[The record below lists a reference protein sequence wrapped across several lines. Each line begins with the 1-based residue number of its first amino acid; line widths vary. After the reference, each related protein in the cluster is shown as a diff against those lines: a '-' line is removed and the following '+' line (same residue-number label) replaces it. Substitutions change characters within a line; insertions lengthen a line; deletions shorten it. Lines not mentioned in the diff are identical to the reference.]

1 MVQAL
6 AWVLLLVTLAGSGGA
21 WWLSHQLEAA
31 EVKLRACQDTK
42 LTQNVRVETW
52 QEAAS
57 AAQAGSARAAALAT
71 AAAASKLAEQQRLQ
85 GVKAATCADAV
96 AEIRKGL
103 KP

>member
-6 AWVLLLVTLAGSGGA
+6 ISALLIVAAVGGTVSWVLFD
-21 WWLSHQLEAA
+21 QLDAA
-31 EVKLRACQDTK
+31 REKLRACQDAR
-42 LTQNVRVETW
+42 LMQNVRVDTW

-71 AAAASKLAEQQRLQ
+71 AAGAAKLAERQRLQ
-85 GVKAATCADAV
+85 GVKVPTCEDAV